1 MSQTK
6 DMGIW
11 QGAVFRSL
19 MPNIDFK
26 AILKG
31 WYEDDGNAFL
41 LAMANPEGAIEYDH
55 VNRFWAAIPDIPED
69 TMLEYYN
76 ETLSKLLDAAEEWE
90 RELEGIED
98 RGYRRYRR

>member
-41 LAMANPEGAIEYDH
+41 LAMANPEGAIEY
-55 VNRFWAAIPDIPED
+55 
-69 TMLEYYN
+69 
-76 ETLSKLLDAAEEWE
+76 
-90 RELEGIED
+90 G
-98 RGYRRYRR
+98 